1 MKDSIIKVF
10 KFIGLG
16 FLEPVVRLCAG
27 EDSQKNT
34 IEIFKKII
42 APIASILLF
51 VGVWHSGSKKL
62 YNMEADYKI
71 AKVLKDQGQI
81 EADKMKACIESGD
94 ASCQPNTLPS
104 PAQVWASYKVLLE
117 DHRIISADK
126 NAFIEKTAVMNEKRV
141 AQGKD
146 AIVYTGRPSFVD
158 QIKTSIKTVFA
169 GFFLALLI
177 ATPIGIII
185 GLSDTLRTS
194 FNWLI
199 QILKPV
205 SPVVWLL
212 LVFMIVKTLT
222 KDSTG
227 DTSFIISFISV
238 GLCSMWATL
247 VNTAMGVAT
256 VDKDYINVAKVLKLG
271 TLQKI
276 FKVILPASLPL
287 IFTGLRITL
296 SVAWMV
302 LIAIELLAQ
311 SPGLGSFVWEEFQ
324 NGAMDSNS
332 KIIVAM
338 FVIGF
343 IGFLLDRI
351 MLTIQKFI
359 SFDKNEGI

>member
-1 MKDSIIKVF
+1 MKDSIIKVLR
-10 KFIGLG
+10 FIGLG
-16 FLEPVVRLCAG
+16 FFEPVVRLASG
-27 EDSQKNT
+27 EDSKKNIT
-34 IEIFKKII
+34 DILKRIV
-42 APIASILLF
+42 APLASILLF
-51 VGVWHSGSKKL
+51 IGVWYTGSKSL
-62 YNMEADYKI
+62 YNTEANYIIEKT
-71 AKVLKDQGQI
+71 LKDQGQA
-81 EADKMKACIESGD
+81 EADKIAACIESGD
-94 ASCQPNTLPS
+94 AACQPNTLPS
-104 PAQVWASYKVLLE
+104 PAQVWVSYKLLLE
-117 DHRIISADK
+117 DHKAISADK
-126 NAFIEKTAVMNEKRV
+126 EAFKMKTAALNKKRIS
-141 AQGKD
+141 QGKQ

-158 QIKTSIKTVFA
+158 QIKTSLKTVFA
-169 GFFLALLI
+169 GFLLALLI

-185 GLSDTLRTS
+185 GLSETLRTS

-222 KDSTG
+222 KDSTS

-247 VNTAMGVAT
+247 VNTAMGVST
-256 VDKDYINVAKVLKLG
+256 VDKDYLNVAKVLKLG
-271 TLQKI
+271 TFQKI

-338 FVIGF
+338 FIIGL

-351 MLTIQKFI
+351 MLTIQKYI